1 MTNHTELDKV
11 IDALLAEQG
20 LTSCLRPMVDAK
32 APPDHWLRQSMK
44 TAPVELPA
52 TSHF

>member
-20 LTSCLRPMVDAK
+20 LASELRTAPDVK

-44 TAPVELPA
+44 TGPIELPA
-52 TSHF
+52 PTR